1 MFVLKNAWRNVIR
14 NKGRNILVAI
24 IVAIIAAAATIGL
37 AIRQAAVTARET
49 GLDNTT
55 ITAQISFDRSKAISE
70 LRESSSSSD
79 SSDSSDSSSSSS
91 DSQPDFDA
99 MREAMSDKQLSLSDY
114 ETYAKA
120 SSAVKSTYYTET
132 TSLAETDAVQPV
144 EDSTSSSSSSSSSDS
159 SSSSSDGD
167 ATKSDGNAQ
176 SGDGQ
181 QGQPGGGQGGGMGG
195 MTMTSGDFSLVG
207 FSSDE
212 AVANAENGTFTMSD
226 GEVFGYDSDSD
237 GDVIIS
243 KELADFNN
251 LKVGDTF
258 TLENVNDEDTTYT
271 FTIVGIYENS
281 TESSNQMGGPM
292 GSTASDPANAI
303 YTSVSTLKSLGLDA
317 DSTTSS
323 TDSSGNTVETAAAQL
338 NYTYVFSSKDDYEQF
353 ISDAE
358 KAGLSDDYTV
368 SSADV
373 EQYESSLVPLDNLA
387 QFALTLL
394 WIVLGVG
401 AVVLV
406 VLTLFNVRERK
417 YEVGVLT
424 AIGVKKVKVAAQ
436 FTFELLVVTMIG
448 LALGAAGGAVASVPV
463 SNQLLAAQVAQQES
477 QASSQNAQFG
487 RDMQGPG
494 APGGS
499 SSSSSSSSDSSSD
512 ASGSGSS
519 SSSDSSDSSSSSSS
533 ANAQNQPGGNGPRGM
548 MGQAV
553 NYVSNVNATVNLKI
567 VGQLLLI
574 GLGLTLVAALV
585 AVVFVMRYE
594 PLQILADR
602 S

>member
-1 MFVLKNAWRNVIR
+1 MFIIRNAWRNVIR
-14 NKGRNILVAI
+14 NKGRNILIAI

-49 GLDNTT
+49 GLENTT

-70 LRESSSSSD
+70 LRESSN
-79 SSDSSDSSSSSS
+79 SSDSSDSSSDSSS
-91 DSQPDFDA
+91 APDFDA

-132 TSLAETDAVQPV
+132 ASLAATDDFQPV
-144 EDSTSSSSSSSSSDS
+144 EDSTSSSSSSSGSSS
-159 SSSSSDGD
+159 NSSSSDN
-167 ATKSDGNAQ
+167 SNSSNNAQ
-176 SGDGQ
+176 QQPDGDMGA
-181 QGQPGGGQGGGMGG
+181 GRGGDMGG

-212 AVANAENGTFTMSD
+212 AVSNAANGTFTMSD
-226 GEVFGYDSDSD
+226 GEVFGYDSNSD
-237 GDVIIS
+237 GNVIIS

-251 LKVGDTF
+251 LSVGDTF
-258 TLENVNDEDTTYT
+258 TVKNATDDSTTYT
-271 FTIVGIYENS
+271 LTVVGIYEND

-292 GSTASDPANAI
+292 RSTAADPANAI
-303 YTSVSTLKSLGLDA
+303 YTSISTLKSLGLDA
-317 DSTTSS
+317 DSTVSS
-323 TDSSGNTVETAAAQL
+323 TDSNGNTTETAAAQL
-338 NYTYVFSSKDDYEQF
+338 SYTYVFASKDDYETF
-353 ISDAE
+353 TSDVT

-373 EQYESSLVPLDNLA
+373 EQYESSLVPLNNLA

-406 VLTLFNVRERK
+406 VITLFNVRERK

-424 AIGVKKVKVAAQ
+424 AIGVKKIKVAAQ

-448 LALGAAGGAVASVPV
+448 LALGAAGGAIASVPV
-463 SNQLLAAQVAQQES
+463 SNQLLAAQVEQQEA
-477 QASSQNAQFG
+477 QLTSQNAQFG
-487 RDMQGPG
+487 RGMQGPG
-494 APGGS
+494 AAGEATS
-499 SSSSSSSSDSSSD
+499 DSNDSSSAD
-512 ASGSGSS
+512 SS
-519 SSSDSSDSSSSSSS
+519 NSADSSDSSSSDS
-533 ANAQNQPGGNGPRGM
+533 AANNAPSQPSGNGPRGM

-553 NYVSNVNATVNLKI
+553 NYVSSVNATVSLKV

-574 GLGLTLVAALV
+574 GLGLTLIAALV

>member
-1 MFVLKNAWRNVIR
+1 MFIIRNAWRNVIR
-14 NKGRNILVAI
+14 NKGRNILIAI

-49 GLDNTT
+49 GLENTT

-79 SSDSSDSSSSSS
+79 SSDSSSDSSST
-91 DSQPDFDA
+91 PDFDA

-132 TSLAETDAVQPV
+132 ASLAATDDFQPV
-144 EDSTSSSSSSSSSDS
+144 EDSTSSSSSSSSDSSSDS
-159 SSSSSDGD
+159 SSNSSSSDNSNS
-167 ATKSDGNAQ
+167 SDNAQ
-176 SGDGQ
+176 QQPEGDMGA
-181 QGQPGGGQGGGMGG
+181 GRGGDMGG

-212 AVANAENGTFTMSD
+212 AVSNAANGTFTMSD

-237 GDVIIS
+237 GNVIIS

-251 LKVGDTF
+251 LSVGDTF
-258 TLENVNDEDTTYT
+258 TVENATDDSTTYT
-271 FTIVGIYENS
+271 LTVVGIYEND

-292 GSTASDPANAI
+292 RSTASDPANAI
-303 YTSVSTLKSLGLDA
+303 YTSISTLKSLGLDA
-317 DSTTSS
+317 DSTVSS
-323 TDSSGNTVETAAAQL
+323 TDSNGNTTETAAAQL
-338 NYTYVFSSKDDYEQF
+338 SYTYVFASKDDYETF
-353 ISDAE
+353 TSDVT

-373 EQYESSLVPLDNLA
+373 EQYESSLVPLNNLA

-406 VLTLFNVRERK
+406 VITLFNVRERK

-448 LALGAAGGAVASVPV
+448 LALGAVGGAIASVPV
-463 SNQLLAAQVAQQES
+463 SNQLLAAQVEQQEA
-477 QASSQNAQFG
+477 QLTSQNAQFG
-487 RDMQGPG
+487 RGMQGPG
-494 APGGS
+494 AAS
-499 SSSSSSSSDSSSD
+499 EATSDSNDSSSAD
-512 ASGSGSS
+512 SS
-519 SSSDSSDSSSSSSS
+519 NSSDSSDSSSSDS
-533 ANAQNQPGGNGPRGM
+533 AANSAPSQPSGNGPRGM

-553 NYVSNVNATVNLKI
+553 NYVSSVNATVSLKV

-574 GLGLTLVAALV
+574 GLGLTLIAALV

>member
-1 MFVLKNAWRNVIR
+1 MFIIRNAWRNVIR
-14 NKGRNILVAI
+14 NKGRNILIAI

-49 GLDNTT
+49 GLENTT

-70 LRESSSSSD
+70 LRESSNSSDSSNSSSD
-79 SSDSSDSSSSSS
+79 SSSA
-91 DSQPDFDA
+91 PDFDA

-132 TSLAETDAVQPV
+132 ASLAATDDFQPV
-144 EDSTSSSSSSSSSDS
+144 EDSTSSSTSDSSSDS
-159 SSSSSDGD
+159 SSNSSSSDNGNS
-167 ATKSDGNAQ
+167 SDNAQ
-176 SGDGQ
+176 QQPDGDMGA
-181 QGQPGGGQGGGMGG
+181 GRGGDMGG

-212 AVANAENGTFTMSD
+212 AVSNAANGTFTMSD

-237 GDVIIS
+237 GNVIIS

-251 LKVGDTF
+251 LSVGDTF
-258 TLENVNDEDTTYT
+258 TVENATDDSTTYT
-271 FTIVGIYENS
+271 LTVVGIYEND

-292 GSTASDPANAI
+292 RSTASDPANAI
-303 YTSVSTLKSLGLDA
+303 YTSISPLKSLGLDA
-317 DSTTSS
+317 DSTVSS
-323 TDSSGNTVETAAAQL
+323 TDSNGNTTETAAAQL
-338 NYTYVFSSKDDYEQF
+338 SYTYVFASKDDYETF
-353 ISDAE
+353 TSDVT

-373 EQYESSLVPLDNLA
+373 EQYESSLVPLNNLA

-406 VLTLFNVRERK
+406 VITLFNVRERK

-424 AIGVKKVKVAAQ
+424 AIGVKKIKVAAQ

-448 LALGAAGGAVASVPV
+448 LALGAAGGAIASVPV
-463 SNQLLAAQVAQQES
+463 SNQLLAAQVEQQEA
-477 QASSQNAQFG
+477 QLTSQNAQFG
-487 RDMQGPG
+487 RGMQGPG
-494 APGGS
+494 AAGEATSGNNDS
-499 SSSSSSSSDSSSD
+499 SSADSSNSSDS
-512 ASGSGSS
+512 A
-519 SSSDSSDSSSSSSS
+519 
-533 ANAQNQPGGNGPRGM
+533 ANNAPSQPSGNGPRGM

-553 NYVSNVNATVNLKI
+553 NYVSSVNATVSLKV

-574 GLGLTLVAALV
+574 GLGLTLIAALV